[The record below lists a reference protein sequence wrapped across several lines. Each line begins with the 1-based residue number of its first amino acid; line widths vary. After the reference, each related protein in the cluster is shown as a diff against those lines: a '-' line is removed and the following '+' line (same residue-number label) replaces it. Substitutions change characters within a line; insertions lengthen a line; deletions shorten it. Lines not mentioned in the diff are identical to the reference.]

1 MDKAEK
7 IGITAILSAIF
18 AWLGLVAVPFLLLV
32 SLNIIDYAT
41 GLVAAKY
48 RSEKISSYRSFKGI
62 AKKVCMWLLIVV
74 GGVLDWLIT
83 YAAQNIGFD
92 IGVSFLVAIIVAVWL
107 MCNEIISILENM
119 IDIGVKLPPFL
130 MLLAERIKGGVEKAA
145 EPPDVT
151 ELNKDKD
158 E

>member
-92 IGVSFLVAIIVAVWL
+92 IGVSFLVAIVVAVWL

-130 MLLAERIKGGVEKAA
+130 MLLAERIKDGVEKAA

-151 ELNKDKD
+151 ELNKDID

>member
-7 IGITAILSAIF
+7 IGITAILSAVF
-18 AWLGLVAVPFLLLV
+18 AWFGLVAVPFLLLV

-74 GGVLDWLIT
+74 GGVLDWLVT
-83 YAAQNIGFD
+83 YAAQNIGID
-92 IGVSFLVAIIVAVWL
+92 IGVSFLVAIVVAVWL

-130 MLLAERIKGGVEKAA
+130 MHLAERIKGEFEKAA
-145 EPPDVT
+145 EPP
-151 ELNKDKD
+151 EEKD